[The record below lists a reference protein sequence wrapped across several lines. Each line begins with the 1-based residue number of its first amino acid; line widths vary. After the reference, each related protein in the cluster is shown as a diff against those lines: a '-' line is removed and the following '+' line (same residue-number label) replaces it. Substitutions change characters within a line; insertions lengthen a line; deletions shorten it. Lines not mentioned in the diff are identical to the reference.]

1 MGTRC
6 RQRICNTD
14 TKWREKAC
22 LGRKLRRSGSQN
34 SFPGASVSPT
44 MCRGALVGAG
54 LPGLH
59 LSPLHRP
66 RHSRGQWP
74 RVASGENAAG
84 AQPCRPRRAG
94 RSHSPPLAAIFTC
107 PVSKRDATRRRHP
120 SPPPLPSRGSSW
132 PNPRLWLPPF
142 SSYAAAATAKAKVS
156 AFPALRRRHV
166 RKPAVRHRVQW
177 AEVGRGGGRRRAG
190 A

>member
-14 TKWREKAC
+14 TKWWEKAC
-22 LGRKLRRSGSQN
+22 LGENCVHPARRTPSPGPQ
-34 SFPGASVSPT
+34 FPNNVP
-44 MCRGALVGAG
+44 RGFGGAG
-54 LPGLH
+54 LRVSTSVPATAPATAAANG
-59 LSPLHRP
+59 P
-66 RHSRGQWP
+66 
-74 RVASGENAAG
+74 VASGENAAG
-84 AQPCRPRRAG
+84 AQPCRAG

-107 PVSKRDATRRRHP
+107 PVSKGDATRRRHP
-120 SPPPLPSRGSSW
+120 SAPPLPSRASSW

-142 SSYAAAATAKAKVS
+142 SSYAAAAAKAKVS
-156 AFPALRRRHV
+156 AFPAFRRRHV

>member
-1 MGTRC
+1 MPSANMQYGHQVVGESVFGAKTASIRHAELLP
-6 RQRICNTD
+6 RG
-14 TKWREKAC
+14 
-22 LGRKLRRSGSQN
+22 L
-34 SFPGASVSPT
+34 SFPNNVP
-44 MCRGALVGAG
+44 RGFGG
-54 LPGLH
+54 G
-59 LSPLHRP
+59 LSPRSP
-66 RHSRGQWP
+66 PQSPPPPQHSRGQWP

-84 AQPCRPRRAG
+84 AQPCRAE

-107 PVSKRDATRRRHP
+107 PVSKGDATRRRHR